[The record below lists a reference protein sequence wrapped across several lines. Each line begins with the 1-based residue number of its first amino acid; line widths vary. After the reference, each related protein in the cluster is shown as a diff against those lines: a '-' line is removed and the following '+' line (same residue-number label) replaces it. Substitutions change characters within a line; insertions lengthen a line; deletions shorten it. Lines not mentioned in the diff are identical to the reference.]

1 MLPSRESRISRIET
15 HLDEFMPVWQ
25 FNEIHTIEIAAP
37 PARAFEAM
45 KAVTAGEITLF
56 RTLTWIRRG
65 GRRMPESIL
74 NAGNHESLIDVA
86 AFAIL

>member
-45 KAVTAGEITLF
+45 KAVTAGEKMSFASRCRPAL
-56 RTLTWIRRG
+56 RLRR
-65 GRRMPESIL
+65 
-74 NAGNHESLIDVA
+74 
-86 AFAIL
+86 